1 MCIAKQVACSSV
13 AVYAC
18 IVACY
23 ANNWLRKHKR
33 HRLRVLATSTRRG
46 RAPECLILIVA
57 KTRLSGNFKVPVY
70 IHIIEREREVVLGGG
85 RINSGSCPLFGT
97 ESGLV
102 SLGLPKHQS
111 LACMRLH
118 DQAPPPH
125 ECRPSSQAGRQVQAV
140 KVLERNGKRNSGSR

>member
-13 AVYAC
+13 AVYAG

-70 IHIIEREREVVLGGG
+70 IHIIERERERERERGGAW
-85 RINSGSCPLFGT
+85 RRQNQLWKLSTVWDRVRSG
-97 ESGLV
+97 
-102 SLGLPKHQS
+102 
-111 LACMRLH
+111 
-118 DQAPPPH
+118 
-125 ECRPSSQAGRQVQAV
+125 
-140 KVLERNGKRNSGSR
+140 